1 MACFSSSNRA
11 CARVVQE
18 KLCQLAA
25 VTRSSGSGQHQHQQQ
40 QQQQQQ
46 QKQQQQQLQQQK
58 QHLSLLLQQHPG
70 GAASSASVGGN
81 GCIGGVVDAGGGIG
95 SGGGISVSSGNSSS
109 IIVGKRT
116 TALFAAYAA
125 PLFGGGTVATIGQP
139 MAAGAGQIGAARSL
153 FTACGASF
161 IQPSSVVASC
171 AGARVKAPVLG
182 RASSTSVATS
192 VSSLYER
199 TQKATVTLQHP
210 CMRGYSSVHTQ
221 QPAGPIREYNI
232 DPYILLDDELKYI
245 FEDIRQEISRA
256 TNHQEL
262 NKIAVYY
269 FDGQGKAFR
278 PMVAMLMAKALNYH
292 MHNENSN
299 IVNAQRQIAMISE
312 MIHTASLVHDDVIDQ
327 SFARRG
333 KPSVNVL
340 WNHKKVTQAG
350 DYILSVASMLLARLK
365 HDEVTHILSQ
375 VLTDLVQGEFMQLGS
390 KETENERFAH
400 YFTKTYRKT
409 ASLIANSLKAV
420 AVLSGADEQMAE
432 LSFQY
437 GRNLGLAFQFVDDL
451 LDFVSSSEAMGK
463 PAAADLKLGLAT
475 APVLFACEKFPE
487 LNPMILRRFREP
499 GDVERAYELVHQSQG
514 LEQTRFLARKHCI
527 EALRLASQIS
537 ESPYQKGLIV
547 VGDFVLNRMK

>member
-1 MACFSSSNRA
+1 MLRLARDLAKSDGDNLVVVKRLRIFKILRVSGVSSVMLPTDRLTILLTMACLSSSNRV

-18 KLCQLAA
+18 KLCQFVVGKNQLVATTTTAA
-25 VTRSSGSGQHQHQQQ
+25 GNNGSGSGG
-40 QQQQQQ
+40 
-46 QKQQQQQLQQQK
+46 
-58 QHLSLLLQQHPG
+58 SG
-70 GAASSASVGGN
+70 TRA
-81 GCIGGVVDAGGGIG
+81 G
-95 SGGGISVSSGNSSS
+95 SGGKSGSSGVGSVAAVNRTAVVKRTVFSGAVYPSLLFTSGGALGGVDAMKYGPSGIGVGSVRNFYSSS
-109 IIVGKRT
+109 LVRN
-116 TALFAAYAA
+116 LFKKN
-125 PLFGGGTVATIGQP
+125 
-139 MAAGAGQIGAARSL
+139 
-153 FTACGASF
+153 
-161 IQPSSVVASC
+161 QPSSSQLLP
-171 AGARVKAPVLG
+171 PV
-182 RASSTSVATS
+182 T
-192 VSSLYER
+192 
-199 TQKATVTLQHP
+199 HP

-245 FEDIRQEISRA
+245 FEDIRQEINRA

-262 NKIAVYY
+262 EKIAVYY
-269 FDGQGKAFR
+269 FDGQGKAIR

-292 MHNENSN
+292 MHNETSN
-299 IVNAQRQIAMISE
+299 VVHAQRQIAMISE

-333 KPSVNVL
+333 KPSVNVI

-350 DYILSVASMLLARLK
+350 DYVLAVASMLLARLK

-420 AVLSGADEQMAE
+420 AVLSGADEQMVE

>member
-1 MACFSSSNRA
+1 MLPTDRLTILLTMACLSSSNRV

-18 KLCQLAA
+18 KLCQF
-25 VTRSSGSGQHQHQQQ
+25 VVGKNYHHQQQ
-40 QQQQQQ
+40 QQQQHQQ
-46 QKQQQQQLQQQK
+46 PKVVAA
-58 QHLSLLLQQHPG
+58 
-70 GAASSASVGGN
+70 GATVAAGVGTGTGSGSSAAAAGKSVGN
-81 GCIGGVVDAGGGIG
+81 GVVGKKTVVGGGG
-95 SGGGISVSSGNSSS
+95 SSGPLF
-109 IIVGKRT
+109 T
-116 TALFAAYAA
+116 TALKSGVGVGS
-125 PLFGGGTVATIGQP
+125 FGGGGGGSVEAAAMKYGP
-139 MAAGAGQIGAARSL
+139 SVGMFGGSSSSMMAMINGVGSVRNFYSSSL
-153 FTACGASF
+153 VRNLFRKN
-161 IQPSSVVASC
+161 QPSSSSQILLPPPVVI
-171 AGARVKAPVLG
+171 
-182 RASSTSVATS
+182 
-192 VSSLYER
+192 
-199 TQKATVTLQHP
+199 TQSESHP

-232 DPYILLDDELKYI
+232 DPYILLDEELKYI
-245 FEDIRQEISRA
+245 FEDIRQEINRA

-262 NKIAVYY
+262 KKIAVYY
-269 FDGQGKAFR
+269 FDGQGKAIR

-292 MHNENSN
+292 MHNETSN
-299 IVNAQRQIAMISE
+299 VVHAQRQIAMISE

-333 KPSVNVL
+333 KPSVNVI

-350 DYILSVASMLLARLK
+350 DYVLAVASMLLARLK

-420 AVLSGADEQMAE
+420 AVLSGADEQMVE

>member
-1 MACFSSSNRA
+1 MLPTDRLTILLTMACLSSSNRV

-18 KLCQLAA
+18 KLCQF
-25 VTRSSGSGQHQHQQQ
+25 VVGKNYHHQQNHQQQ
-40 QQQQQQ
+40 KVVAVAGVGTGTGSGGSSKSVATTTVGNGGGVVGGKKTVGGPPLFTALKSGGVGLGGAPLGASVEAAMKYGPSVGMFFGGSSMSINGVGSVRNFYSSSLVRNLFRKNQPSCS
-46 QKQQQQQLQQQK
+46 
-58 QHLSLLLQQHPG
+58 SLLLP
-70 GAASSASVGGN
+70 
-81 GCIGGVVDAGGGIG
+81 
-95 SGGGISVSSGNSSS
+95 
-109 IIVGKRT
+109 
-116 TALFAAYAA
+116 
-125 PLFGGGTVATIGQP
+125 P
-139 MAAGAGQIGAARSL
+139 
-153 FTACGASF
+153 
-161 IQPSSVVASC
+161 
-171 AGARVKAPVLG
+171 PV
-182 RASSTSVATS
+182 TP
-192 VSSLYER
+192 
-199 TQKATVTLQHP
+199 QHP

-232 DPYILLDDELKYI
+232 DPYILLDEELKYI
-245 FEDIRQEISRA
+245 FEDIRQEINRA

-262 NKIAVYY
+262 KKIAVYY
-269 FDGQGKAFR
+269 FDGQGKAIR

-292 MHNENSN
+292 MHNETSN
-299 IVNAQRQIAMISE
+299 VVHAQRQIAMISE

-333 KPSVNVL
+333 KPSVNVI

-350 DYILSVASMLLARLK
+350 DYVLAVASMLLARLK

-420 AVLSGADEQMAE
+420 AVLSGADEQMVE

>member
-1 MACFSSSNRA
+1 MLPTDRLTILLTMACLSSSNRV

-18 KLCQLAA
+18 KLCQF
-25 VTRSSGSGQHQHQQQ
+25 VVGKNYHHQQQ
-40 QQQQQQ
+40 QQQHQQP
-46 QKQQQQQLQQQK
+46 KVVAA
-58 QHLSLLLQQHPG
+58 
-70 GAASSASVGGN
+70 GATVAAGVGTGTGSGSSAAAAGKSVGN
-81 GCIGGVVDAGGGIG
+81 GVVGKKTVVGGGG
-95 SGGGISVSSGNSSS
+95 SSGPLFTAALKSG
-109 IIVGKRT
+109 VGVGS
-116 TALFAAYAA
+116 
-125 PLFGGGTVATIGQP
+125 FGGGGGGSVEAAAMKYGP
-139 MAAGAGQIGAARSL
+139 SVGMFGGSSSSMMAMINGVGSVRNFYSSSL
-153 FTACGASF
+153 VRNLFKKN
-161 IQPSSVVASC
+161 QPSSSSQILLPPPVVI
-171 AGARVKAPVLG
+171 
-182 RASSTSVATS
+182 
-192 VSSLYER
+192 
-199 TQKATVTLQHP
+199 TQSESHP

-232 DPYILLDDELKYI
+232 DPYILLDEELKYI
-245 FEDIRQEISRA
+245 FEDIRQEINRA

-262 NKIAVYY
+262 KKIAVYY
-269 FDGQGKAFR
+269 FDGQGKAIR

-292 MHNENSN
+292 MHNETSN
-299 IVNAQRQIAMISE
+299 VVHAQRQIAMISE

-333 KPSVNVL
+333 KPSVNVI

-350 DYILSVASMLLARLK
+350 DYVLAVASMLLARLK

-420 AVLSGADEQMAE
+420 AVLSGADEQMVE